1 MTHPFKKLVM
11 GKIIVQYMPS
21 ISWEAKAL
29 IAKDVSYS
37 MISKDEDSCQYEIDQ
52 CLEVLKS
59 YERFTDDVSIIHELI
74 FEGVHFL
81 EF

>member
-1 MTHPFKKLVM
+1 M

-21 ISWEAKAL
+21 ISQEAKKF
-29 IAKDVSYS
+29 IFEEVGYS
-37 MISKDEDSCQYEIDQ
+37 MISRDEDSYQYEIDQ

-59 YERFTDDVSIIHELI
+59 YERFTDDVSIINELI

>member
-1 MTHPFKKLVM
+1 M

-21 ISWEAKAL
+21 ISEGAKAL

-59 YERFTDDVSIIHELI
+59 YERFTDDVSIINELI
-74 FEGVHFL
+74 FDGVHFL